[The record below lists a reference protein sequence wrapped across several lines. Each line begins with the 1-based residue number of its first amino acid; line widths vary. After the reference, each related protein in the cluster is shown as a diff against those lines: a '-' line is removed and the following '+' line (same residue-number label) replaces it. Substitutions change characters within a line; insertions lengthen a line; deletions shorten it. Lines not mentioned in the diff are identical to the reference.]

1 MIEEFFTRIADAAAL
16 VMDAVVV
23 VLLVF
28 GAIEA
33 LFALLFRRRAN
44 ERQSEPKRKVWL
56 NFAVWI
62 VLALE
67 FALAADIIRTAIAPS
82 WDAIGQL
89 AAIAA
94 IRTVLNVFLM
104 RDINAEAAER

>member
-1 MIEEFFTRIADAAAL
+1 MIEEFFLTGAATAAL
-16 VMDAVVV
+16 LMDVAVV

-33 LFALLFRRRAN
+33 LLTLLVRSMGRDPAAQVRRKA
-44 ERQSEPKRKVWL
+44 WL
-56 NFAVWI
+56 GFAVWI

-82 WDAIGQL
+82 WEAIGQL

-104 RDINAEAAER
+104 RDINEQALKD